1 MEVSNQ
7 EYNTIRE
14 AMNKHPELKDKHIA
28 TILRKDNG
36 NLVVRLEESVESLS
50 IYGKRGYINPR
61 TNEFDFW

>member
-7 EYNTIRE
+7 EYNLIRE
-14 AMNKHPELKDKHIA
+14 LMNKHPELKDKNIA

-50 IYGKRGYINPR
+50 IYGKKGYINPR
-61 TNEFDFW
+61 TKELNFW